1 MHRFAQLY
9 RELDE
14 TTKTLRKVDALARY
28 FREAPDD
35 DKLWTIALLSGRR
48 PKRPVN
54 TTLLRTWAAERA
66 GVPLWLFED
75 SYATTGDLAEAIS
88 LLLPPATRASDH
100 PLTYWVDYTR
110 AIAGYEEAGKR
121 EAVLEAWDEL
131 DGRQRYCFT
140 KLITGSLRVGV
151 SQKLMVRA
159 LSAAT
164 DVEENTLAHRLMGSW
179 HPDDTTF
186 TELVLEHSPHEDISK
201 PYPFYLAYQLDAA
214 DPAELGDVGAWQAE
228 RKWDGIRG
236 QLIVRDGESFL
247 WSRGEELVTDK
258 YPELRILA
266 DALPD
271 GTVLDGEILPYADGR
286 PLPFGQLQRRIGR
299 KTVGKKLLAE
309 VPVVLMCYDL
319 LEHEGSD
326 VRELPLRQRRELLE
340 RTVAAAPHHG
350 LLPLSEV
357 VPAGSWA
364 DLAAARAAS
373 RAVMSEGLMLKRL
386 DSPYRVG
393 RKKGDWWKWKVDPLT
408 IDAVMIYAQR
418 GTGRRANLYTD
429 FTFAVWGEPDAATGE
444 RELVPFTKA
453 YSGMTDAEFRKMTAW
468 VRRNTLERFG
478 PVRSVPPVHV
488 FELAFEGI
496 NRSTRHKSGIAL
508 RFPRMLRWRHDK
520 PIAEANTLAD
530 LHGMLA
536 AYGSGAGGAE
546 AK

>member
-14 TTKTLRKVDALARY
+14 TNSTLRKVAALKRY
-28 FREAPDD
+28 FDEAPEP

-66 GVPLWLFED
+66 GIPLWLFED
-75 SYATTGDLAEAIS
+75 SYSTTGDLAEAIS
-88 LLLPPATRASDH
+88 LLLPEPTRESDH
-100 PLTYWVDYTR
+100 SLTYWVDYTR
-110 AIAGYEEAGKR
+110 RIRTYEEAGKR

-131 DGRQRYCFT
+131 GGRQRYCFT

-159 LSAAT
+159 LGQAT
-164 DVEENTLAHRLMGSW
+164 GIDENTLAHRLMGNW
-179 HPDDTTF
+179 GPDDTTF
-186 TELVLEHSPHEDISK
+186 TQLVLEHSPHEDISK
-201 PYPFYLAYQLDAA
+201 PYPFYLAYQLEQE
-214 DPAELGDVGAWQAE
+214 PAGLGDVGEWQAE

-236 QLIVRDGESFL
+236 QLIVREGESFL

-258 YPELRILA
+258 YPELRVLA
-266 DALPD
+266 EGLPD
-271 GTVLDGEILPYADGR
+271 GTVLDGEILPYKDGR

-299 KTVGKKLLAE
+299 KTVGRKLLAE

-319 LEHEGSD
+319 LEHRGEDIRG
-326 VRELPLRQRRELLE
+326 LPLRERRARLE
-340 RTVAAAPHHG
+340 QVLASAKHQE

-357 VPAGSWA
+357 VPADAWA
-364 DLAAARAAS
+364 VLAEARERS
-373 RAVMSEGLMLKRL
+373 REYLSEGLMLKRL
-386 DSPYRVG
+386 DSPYRIG

-408 IDAVMIYAQR
+408 VDAVMVYAQR

-429 FTFAVWGEPDAATGE
+429 FTFAVWDTDAETGE
-444 RELVPFTKA
+444 RTLVPFAKA

-468 VRRNTLERFG
+468 VRKNTLERFG
-478 PVRSVPPVHV
+478 PVRTVPPVHV

-496 NRSTRHKSGIAL
+496 QRSTRHKSGIAL

-530 LHGMLA
+530 LHAMLA
-536 AYGSGAGGAE
+536 AQGE
-546 AK
+546 AAS

>member
-14 TTKTLRKVDALARY
+14 TTKTLRKVAALKRY
-28 FREAPDD
+28 FDEAPDP

-75 SYATTGDLAEAIS
+75 SYGVTGDLAEAIS
-88 LLLPPATRASDH
+88 LLLPPPERSSNHD
-100 PLTYWVDYTR
+100 LSYWIDYTR
-110 AIAGYEEAGKR
+110 AIASYEEAGKK
-121 EAVLEAWDEL
+121 EAVLEAWNEL
-131 DGRQRYCFT
+131 GGTERYCFT

-159 LSAAT
+159 LAGSTAI
-164 DVEENTLAHRLMGSW
+164 EENTLAHRLMGNW
-179 HPDDTTF
+179 TPDETTF
-186 TELVLEHSPHEDISK
+186 TQLVLEHSPNEDISK
-201 PYPFYLAYQLDAA
+201 PYPFYLAYQQEQE
-214 DPAELGDVGAWQAE
+214 PGELGNVAEWQAE

-236 QLIVRDGESFL
+236 QLIVRDSESFL

-258 YPELRILA
+258 YPELHVLA
-266 DALPD
+266 EAVPD
-271 GTVLDGEILPYADGR
+271 GTVLDGEILPYMDGQ

-299 KTVGKKLLAE
+299 KTVGKKLLTE

-319 LEHEGSD
+319 LEHEGED
-326 VRELPLRQRRELLE
+326 IRELPLKRRRELLE
-340 RTVAAAPHHG
+340 KTVAASGRAD
-350 LLPLSEV
+350 LLPLSRV
-357 VPAGSWA
+357 VPAETWQ
-364 DLAAARAAS
+364 DLADARDES
-373 RAVMSEGLMLKRL
+373 RKYFAEGLMLKRL
-386 DSPYRVG
+386 DSPYRIG

-418 GTGRRANLYTD
+418 GSGRRANLYTD
-429 FTFAVWGEPDAATGE
+429 YTFAVWTADAETGE
-444 RELVPFTKA
+444 RTLVPFAKA
-453 YSGMTDAEFRKMTAW
+453 YSGMTDAEFRKMTSW
-468 VRRNTLERFG
+468 VRKNTLESFG
-478 PVRSVPPVHV
+478 PVRSVKPTHV

-520 PIAEANTLAD
+520 PIEEANTLDD
-530 LHGMLA
+530 LHAMLEL
-536 AYGSGAGGAE
+536 YG
-546 AK
+546 

>member
-14 TTKTLRKVDALARY
+14 TTRTLRKVAALADY

-75 SYATTGDLAEAIS
+75 SYSTTGDLAEAIS
-88 LLLPPATRASDH
+88 LLLPPASRSSDH
-100 PLTYWVDYTR
+100 SLSYWVDYTR
-110 AIAGYEEAGKR
+110 AIAKYDETGKR
-121 EAVLEAWDEL
+121 EAILEAWDEL

-164 DVEENTLAHRLMGSW
+164 DVEENTLAHRLMGNW
-179 HPDDTTF
+179 GPDDTTF
-186 TELVLEHSPHEDISK
+186 HQLVLEHSPHEDISK
-201 PYPFYLAYQLDAA
+201 PYPFYLAYQLEQAPED
-214 DPAELGDVGAWQAE
+214 LGGVGEWQAE

-258 YPELRILA
+258 YPELQVLA
-266 DALPD
+266 EALPD

-319 LEHEGSD
+319 LEHAGED
-326 VRELPLRQRRELLE
+326 VRALPLKRRRELLE
-340 RTVAAAPHHG
+340 EVVSATRHQG

-357 VPAGSWA
+357 VPADTWA
-364 DLAAARAAS
+364 DLAAARDES

-453 YSGMTDAEFRKMTAW
+453 YSGMTDAEFRRMTAW
-468 VRRNTLERFG
+468 VRKNTLERFG
-478 PVRSVPPVHV
+478 PVRSVTPTHV

-536 AYGSGAGGAE
+536 VYGSEG
-546 AK
+546 